1 MSEKFVC
8 YYFFISFA
16 EKLIQLMS
24 INRQIEGRIVW
35 LDWMKVL
42 AIFSIIWGHFF
53 LLDMYIYMCLVLA
66 HPDFSVAGPT
76 DPHDSINKGVNPY
89 PYILQAL

>member
-53 LLDMYIYMCLVLA
+53 LLDMYIYMCLVVGA
-66 HPDFSVAGPT
+66 PGFFRGR
-76 DPHDSINKGVNPY
+76 PHRP
-89 PYILQAL
+89 A